1 MTPNK
6 TRADVSRRD
15 FLRRLGL
22 GTATAVGAGYGLSVW
37 EWGGEQAG
45 AAPLRAGSLGD
56 PNGHT
61 LIVVEL
67 GGGNDGLNTL
77 VPHGDAAY
85 LSLRPTLGIKD
96 SIDLDGHVGLHPKL
110 VKLAKRFKDG
120 HVAVIEGIGYD
131 DPDLSHFGS
140 SGIWW
145 SAKGGTGGGGW
156 LGSYLD
162 GTVGFDDPLAAIGI
176 GPGPSPAL
184 IGRKSF
190 ATTIADTTGLQPNLP
205 PWADN
210 ADEVLSAWHDL
221 APAKIDSSKL
231 VGQVQRAVGLSADAR
246 RDLDRAL
253 GDTSPNTAGPD
264 ATSAQAN
271 YQDISVADSLALAAE
286 LVRSPAKPRVI
297 FVNGVGDFDTHQGE
311 AQRHPALMAQLD
323 DGIDRLFTRLGDHG
337 DKVILMTTSEFGR
350 RPAENGSGTDHG
362 TANVHFVVGP
372 AVQGGRYGEP
382 SSLTKLDVNG
392 NLVSAVDFRRLYA
405 TGLAWLGSEAK
416 PVLGERYE
424 TFNVF

>member
-1 MTPNK
+1 MTPK
-6 TRADVSRRD
+6 TFRADLSRRD

-37 EWGGEQAG
+37 EWGGTSAG

-56 PNGHT
+56 ANGHT

-77 VPHGDAAY
+77 VPHADAAY
-85 LSLRPTLGIKD
+85 LNLRPTLGVKD

-110 VKLAKRFKDG
+110 AKLAKRFKDG
-120 HVAVIEGIGYD
+120 HVAAIEGIGYD

-156 LGSYLD
+156 LGTYLD
-162 GTVGFDDPLAAIGI
+162 GTVGFDDPLAAVGI

-210 ADEVLSAWHDL
+210 AGEVLAAWHDL

-231 VGQVQRAVGLSADAR
+231 IGQVQRAVGLSADAR

-253 GDTSPNTAGPD
+253 SGVAASSATPD
-264 ATSAQAN
+264 AASAQAS
-271 YQDISVADSLALAAE
+271 YQDTSVADSLALAAE
-286 LVRSPAKPRVI
+286 LVLSPAKPRVI

-323 DGIDRLFTRLGDHG
+323 DGIDRLFTRLGGHG
-337 DKVILMTTSEFGR
+337 DNVVLMTTSEFGR

-372 AVQGGRYGEP
+372 AVKGGRYGEP
-382 SSLTKLDVNG
+382 PSLTKLDVNG
-392 NLVSAVDFRRLYA
+392 NLVSGVDFRRLYA
-405 TGLAWLGSEAK
+405 TGLAWLGAEAK
-416 PVLGERYE
+416 PVLGERFE
-424 TFNVF
+424 TFNLF